1 MELIID
7 KYITLFFF
15 YSLCGWIWETIYC
28 TFKEKHFQSRGFL
41 FGPICPIYGVAIIT
55 GQIIY
60 ECTDFFD
67 PGNISAVEIFLISF
81 FGSAA
86 LEYFT
91 SLYLEKRFHIRWWDY
106 STMPLNIN
114 GRVCLPASLFFGML
128 GTVVVIYVLPALSN
142 MPSEAVPSLTWNIAA
157 LILVS
162 IASADFALTEASL
175 SSITQHLT
183 EMESSFT
190 ERAEKAYQTM
200 INMPANTRVKL
211 SISKTELSNI
221 IKQHKP
227 KMNWRHRNILW
238 KIKELNYPAEKY
250 NNKKKEECKNES
262 V

>member
-175 SSITQHLT
+175 SSITQHL
-183 EMESSFT
+183 
-190 ERAEKAYQTM
+190 
-200 INMPANTRVKL
+200 NTRVKL

-250 NNKKKEECKNES
+250 NKKKEECKK
-262 V
+262 